1 MKQNLE
7 CKCPGTSDLRG
18 NHEFCDCNGSQY
30 WRVFTVM
37 ARNTGECSRF
47 ASIFFCHPAWHD
59 QADAGS
65 GHVPRVRALAPK
77 LVPTQAH
84 THTHKIHTHT
94 HTHTHTLLLAVL
106 QDCHGCGGS
115 CRDLFL
121 RVGRHPRLVGHSQS
135 HGLLVRNILQVCCCM
150 QTGIARVAARVAK
163 TAATNCFQPV
173 PGRRTV
179 NSSLLVDRWSV
190 RVSGDT
196 MCVSST
202 CAALLTLFFVV
213 IGLAFILVGLVW
225 ILRTAP
231 LFAGRLR
238 PFSCVRGDVSV
249 CLYMIQYR
257 PQHFR
262 NHQWSNS

>member
-1 MKQNLE
+1 
-7 CKCPGTSDLRG
+7 
-18 NHEFCDCNGSQY
+18 
-30 WRVFTVM
+30 M
-37 ARNTGECSRF
+37 AVVG
-47 ASIFFCHPAWHD
+47 AVGIFFCVWVAI
-59 QADAGS
+59 
-65 GHVPRVRALAPK
+65 LA
-77 LVPTQAH
+77 
-84 THTHKIHTHT
+84 
-94 HTHTHTLLLAVL
+94 LLATRNPT
-106 QDCHGCGGS
+106 GCLS
-115 CRDLFL
+115 VTFYRFA
-121 RVGRHPRLVGHSQS
+121 VH
-135 HGLLVRNILQVCCCM
+135 VRR

-238 PFSCVRGDVSV
+238 PLSCVRGDVSV